1 MQCINP
7 VWLNDYDLWVPC
19 GKCMPCKIARSREW
33 ATRMLHELNEQ
44 GGCFVTLTYDD
55 AHVPHDNGLNKREMV
70 LWIKKL
76 RKGIEPKKIK
86 YYLCGE
92 YGETY
97 GRPHYHAIIFGMEP
111 TEETKEIIHDTWN
124 NGFVKIGTV
133 TYDSCRYVAEY
144 IQKGLMSGTNLK
156 QLGSRCRP
164 FALMSKG
171 IGKAYAMKNKKQL
184 IENLEVSV
192 HGVKTGIPRYYR
204 KIIPEITQEM
214 LAEKSIKANSEKLKK
229 LKRQT
234 HGNDEAIWPRVISGR
249 RQTLKK
255 IIGKRDVK
263 KSREPGAH

>member
-7 VWLNDYDLWVPC
+7 VWINDYDLWVPC

-33 ATRMLHELNEQ
+33 ATRMLHELNYA

-55 AHVPHDNGLNKREMV
+55 AHLPYDNGLQKREIT
-70 LWIKKL
+70 LWMKKL
-76 RKGIEPKKIK
+76 RKEIEPKKIK

-92 YGETY
+92 YGEKY
-97 GRPHYHAIIFGMEP
+97 GRPHYHAIIFGMNP
-111 TEETKEIIHDTWN
+111 NEETKNIIHDTWN
-124 NGFVKIGTV
+124 NGFIDVGTV

-171 IGKAYAMKNKKQL
+171 IGKKYALENKKQL
-184 IENLEVSV
+184 IQQLSVSV

-204 KIIPEITQEM
+204 KILPEITQEM
-214 LAEKSIKANSEKLKK
+214 IAEKALEAKAKKETSLTKQCNGDVEK
-229 LKRQT
+229 
-234 HGNDEAIWPRVISGR
+234 IWPRVLSVR
-249 RQTLKK
+249 RQTLNK
-255 IIGKRDVK
+255 IIGKRNVR
-263 KSREPGAH
+263 KSRDPGAH